1 MNLWLTLFLVGLASI
16 GGSLIQGTTGFGYG
30 IFVMIFFPTLLGAMP
45 AAVGTSSMVSFG
57 GLAALTW
64 RYRKHVNWKL
74 LPLPLVIYYI
84 VSGICIKLSTQ
95 IDTGAAKMYLG
106 LFLVVLAFYF
116 SFFAGKIRIKINF
129 FTTLIATTLSGT
141 LSGFFAIG
149 GPPMVI
155 YYLSAT
161 QSKEEYL
168 GTCQCFFFLTGLY
181 TMLVRILTG
190 IITLDLLKYVLVGY
204 LGFGIGLL
212 LAGRVVDRI
221 DAEKMKKLIYA
232 VIGASGFWLFV
243 SNLL

>member
-1 MNLWLTLFLVGLASI
+1 MNLWPTLALVGLASI

-30 IFVMIFFPTLLGAMP
+30 IFVMIFFPSLLGAMP

-64 RYRKHVNWKL
+64 RYRKHVNWRL

-95 IDTGAAKMYLG
+95 IDTGSTKMYLG
-106 LFLVVLAFYF
+106 LFLVALAFYF

-129 FTTLIATTLSGT
+129 FTTLIATSLSGI

-190 IITLDLLKYVLVGY
+190 IITLELLKYVLVGY
-204 LGFGIGLL
+204 LGFGLGLL

-221 DAEKMKKLIYA
+221 DGEKMKKLIYA
-232 VIGASGFWLFV
+232 VIGASGLWLFA

>member
-1 MNLWLTLFLVGLASI
+1 MN
-16 GGSLIQGTTGFGYG
+16 
-30 IFVMIFFPTLLGAMP
+30 
-45 AAVGTSSMVSFG
+45 
-57 GLAALTW
+57 W
-64 RYRKHVNWKL
+64 RL

-95 IDTGAAKMYLG
+95 IDTGSAKMYLG
-106 LFLVVLAFYF
+106 LFLVALAFYF

-129 FTTLIATTLSGT
+129 FTTLIATSLSGI

-190 IITLDLLKYVLVGY
+190 IITLELLKYVLVGY
-204 LGFGIGLL
+204 LGFGLGLL

-221 DAEKMKKLIYA
+221 DGEKMKKLIYA
-232 VIGASGFWLFV
+232 VIGASGLWLFA